1 VDVTEQ
7 RAAQDALHDAEA
19 RLQRAQK
26 LQLVGQLAGGVAHD
40 FNNLLTV
47 ILGYADMLLA
57 DDQIVGRQAIEEIFG
72 AATRASSLARQLLAV
87 GRRAVLAPVVFD
99 IDATIARM
107 DALIRQTVGESI
119 ALRLDVSA
127 DGRRV
132 KADPHEFERVLLNLV
147 LNARDAMPDGGA
159 L

>member
-1 VDVTEQ
+1 
-7 RAAQDALHDAEA
+7 
-19 RLQRAQK
+19 
-26 LQLVGQLAGGVAHD
+26 
-40 FNNLLTV
+40 
-47 ILGYADMLLA
+47 
-57 DDQIVGRQAIEEIFG
+57 FG
-72 AATRASSLARQLLAV
+72 AATRASSLTRQLLAV

-147 LNARDAMPDGGA
+147 LNARDARPAGGA
-159 L
+159 LTIATGGRVLAEDALEHGGAPAGRYVWMKVCDTGVGMSPETRTRVFEPFFTTKPAGQGSGLGLAAV